1 MLVKF
6 VRNKKEDWSSYLDT
20 CVFAYNTSRHESSKF
35 TPFQLMF
42 GRRATLPIDLDTS
55 RTDPAEKVERYV
67 KAEEV
72 NHEEQLQERVKQLE
86 EAKEN
91 ILVAQQKQKE
101 LYDRKRA
108 NPECYHIGALVL
120 KKNFLRKKKKGGKLD
135 DRYDGAFKITKLLPN
150 GVYLIEPVEDP
161 SKVMRV
167 TGAHLKPYNMPD
179 DGAEVS
185 YYV

>member
-6 VRNKKEDWSSYLDT
+6 VRSKKEDWSSYLDT

-55 RTDPAEKVERYV
+55 RTDPEEKVERYV

-72 NHEEQLQERVKQLE
+72 NDEEQLQERVKQLE

-101 LYDRKRA
+101 LYDQKHA
-108 NPECYHIGALVL
+108 
-120 KKNFLRKKKKGGKLD
+120 K
-135 DRYDGAFKITKLLPN
+135 
-150 GVYLIEPVEDP
+150 
-161 SKVMRV
+161 
-167 TGAHLKPYNMPD
+167 
-179 DGAEVS
+179 
-185 YYV
+185 

>member
-1 MLVKF
+1 M
-6 VRNKKEDWSSYLDT
+6 
-20 CVFAYNTSRHESSKF
+20 
-35 TPFQLMF
+35 
-42 GRRATLPIDLDTS
+42 
-55 RTDPAEKVERYV
+55 
-67 KAEEV
+67 
-72 NHEEQLQERVKQLE
+72 QERVKQLE

-91 ILVAQQKQKE
+91 ILVAQQKRKE
-101 LYDRKRA
+101 VYDRKHA

-135 DRYDGAFKITKLLPN
+135 DRYDGAFKIAKLLPN
-150 GVYLIEPVEDP
+150 GVYLIESVEDP